1 MKKTDPQI
9 DTYRDLLEEHAK
21 LRGLLRDL
29 ERILTERSGPI
40 GEVVERLV
48 QLRDLVDSHF
58 VAEEASDCF
67 PDLVSHAPRVS
78 DRVKIML
85 AEHGELRAEIHQIV
99 QGTEKCGGTAENWDR
114 LAVGFQAFAAKLM
127 HHEQTENEL
136 VQEVFT
142 DDIGSKD

>member
-1 MKKTDPQI
+1 M
-9 DTYRDLLEEHAK
+9 
-21 LRGLLRDL
+21 
-29 ERILTERSGPI
+29 
-40 GEVVERLV
+40 ERLR

-78 DRVKIML
+78 ERVKIML
-85 AEHGELRAEIHQIV
+85 AEHGELRAEIQGLV
-99 QGTEKCGGTAENWDR
+99 QGTEACRGSTEDRDR
-114 LAVGFQAFAAKLM
+114 LAAGFQTFAAKLM